1 MKKEQENKLPQIVLV
16 DDHPLFREGI
26 RLLIELEGLGK
37 VVAEAEN
44 GKQFLE
50 LIDNQMPDVVV
61 MDIDMPVMD
70 GLEATQRAMNKYP
83 DLKVLVLSMHGESQ
97 YYSNFIEAGA
107 RGFAL
112 KSANKA
118 ELENAIKAIISGEN
132 YFSQELLLNIIDDLK
147 RPKKEKQ
154 SLDFDFTEQEYET
167 LKLLCKGLS
176 ASEIAEQMLRSPK
189 TVEAYRSRLLQKTK
203 TKNTLG
209 LVLFA
214 IKNKLVTDF

>member
-1 MKKEQENKLPQIVLV
+1 MSNQNVEIILV

-26 RLLIELEGLGK
+26 KLLIELEGLGL
-37 VVAEAEN
+37 VIAEAEN

-50 LIDNQMPDVVV
+50 LIEKRLPEIVI
-61 MDIDMPVMD
+61 MDIDMPIMD
-70 GLEATQRAMNKYP
+70 GLEATQRAIAKYP

-97 YYSNFIEAGA
+97 YYSNFIEAGVK
-107 RGFAL
+107 GFAL

-118 ELENAIKAIISGEN
+118 ELENAIKSIINGDN
-132 YFSQELLLNIIDDLK
+132 FFSQELLLNIISDLNK
-147 RPKKEKQ
+147 PKPQKIEINYE
-154 SLDFDFTEQEYET
+154 FTNQEFET
-167 LKLLCKGLS
+167 LTYLCKGMS
-176 ASEIAEQMLRSPK
+176 ANEIAKKMLRSPK
-189 TVEAYRSRLLQKTK
+189 TIEAYRSKLLQKTE